1 MTHGN
6 IVDDLERETQLLLD
20 GIQEAVGREESTGC
34 EEPLESLSERMSKQL
49 EELESRF
56 QILHSSILEEE
67 EILANSS
74 SSGLNAHA
82 DDTVDLLHERR
93 KMSDASGHSDETSVV
108 SDDAPF
114 VDNVKILLP
123 HHLHDTFEKKYVAK
137 LTGQSIEIELISI
150 QVQNWFSNVK
160 QSEDDKKFMWKFVQR
175 WHGEISPVC
184 SIPWLCLLPPVQHNY
199 KSFCKLEAMI
209 PPPKTTALM
218 PVSLTGTIV
227 YDVLTTPI
235 DDETQRSALLEQFG
249 SNSSLRFESRFE
261 SGNLSKAIRVGDD
274 DYELLV
280 MQDSN
285 TTSKTQWYYFRV
297 KGARRGC
304 RYTFRILNFEKADS
318 QYKKGLRP
326 LMYSTKLESWNRSCN
341 NVQYQPNNLG
351 KMQSNT
357 HGTALR
363 PYFTLEFSFQA
374 SCDDDELYFAHCY
387 PYTLTDHWK
396 HMASIQ
402 SSPAGLM
409 YMSRSLLCYSEGGN
423 PCEVVTINE
432 TLPADQVDE
441 RPVIVLTS
449 RIHPGE
455 SNASWLMRGVL
466 EGLLSDAPRSAEL
479 RKEFIF
485 KIVPVLNPDGVVHG
499 MYRCSLLG
507 QDLNRIWL
515 EADSTMHPTIYSVQK
530 MVSRLQKEKHRT
542 LLYIDLHGHSV
553 KQGVFM

>member
-1 MTHGN
+1 
-6 IVDDLERETQLLLD
+6 
-20 GIQEAVGREESTGC
+20 
-34 EEPLESLSERMSKQL
+34 MSKQL

-56 QILHSSILEEE
+56 QILHTSMLEEE
-67 EILANSS
+67 EILGNSS
-74 SSGLNAHA
+74 ASTRNAP
-82 DDTVDLLHERR
+82 TVKTDQSFLEEKLMLE
-93 KMSDASGHSDETSVV
+93 AAGHSDGTSV
-108 SDDAPF
+108 SDDAHF
-114 VDNVKILLP
+114 VENIKILLP
-123 HHLHDTFEKKYVAK
+123 AHLNDTFEKKYVAK
-137 LTGQSIEIELISI
+137 LVGQSIEIDLISVE
-150 QVQNWFSNVK
+150 QQSWFSNIK
-160 QSEDDKKFMWKFVQR
+160 QSEDDKKFLWKFVQR

-184 SIPWLCLLPPVQHNY
+184 SIPWLCLLPPVQHSY
-199 KSFCKLEAMI
+199 KSFCKLEPML
-209 PPPKTTALM
+209 PPPKSSLLM
-218 PVSLTGTIV
+218 PVSVTGTIV

-235 DDETQRSALLEQFG
+235 DDNAYCLTLSELYGPDEI
-249 SNSSLRFESRFE
+249 LRFESRFE
-261 SGNLSKAIRVGDD
+261 SGNLSKAIRVGDNN
-274 DYELLV
+274 YELLC

-304 RYTFRILNFEKADS
+304 RYSFRILNFEKADS
-318 QYKKGLRP
+318 QYRKGLRP
-326 LMYSTKLESWNRSCN
+326 LMYSTKSESWSRACYD
-341 NVQYQPNNLG
+341 VRYQPNNLG

-363 PYFTLEFSFQA
+363 SYFTLEFSFEA
-374 SCDDDELYFAHCY
+374 LHNDDEIYFAHCY

-396 HMASIQ
+396 HMASLQ
-402 SSPAGLM
+402 SSPAGML

-507 QDLNRIWL
+507 QDLNRMWL
-515 EADSTMHPTIYSVQK
+515 EADSAMHPTIYSVQK
-530 MVSRLQKEKHRT
+530 MVTRLQKEKHRVV
-542 LLYIDLHGHSV
+542 LYIDLHGHSV

>member
-1 MTHGN
+1 ML
-6 IVDDLERETQLLLD
+6 LE
-20 GIQEAVGREESTGC
+20 GIQEAVGREDSEDCG
-34 EEPLESLSERMSKQL
+34 EPSQSLSERMSKQL

-56 QILHSSILEEE
+56 QLLHSSILEEE
-67 EILANSS
+67 EILSNSS
-74 SSGLNAHA
+74 SGGRN
-82 DDTVDLLHERR
+82 TVPLDSVVDSLLED
-93 KMSDASGHSDETSVV
+93 KKLSEAASHSDETSI
-108 SDDAPF
+108 SDDFPF
-114 VDNVKILLP
+114 VDNVKVLLP
-123 HHLHDTFEKKYVAK
+123 AHLYDTFEKKYVAK
-137 LTGQSIEIELISI
+137 LIGQSIEIELISI
-150 QVQNWFSNVK
+150 EQQGWFSNFK

-175 WHGEISPVC
+175 WNGEISPVC

-199 KSFCKLEAMI
+199 KSFSKLEAML
-209 PPPKTTALM
+209 PPPKSSAIM
-218 PVSLTGTIV
+218 PISLTGSVV
-227 YDVLTTPI
+227 YDVLRTPI
-235 DDETQRSALLEQFG
+235 DDDAQSLALLEQFG
-249 SNSSLRFESRFE
+249 SEASLRFESRFE
-261 SGNLSKAIRVGDD
+261 SGNLSKAIRVGDNN
-274 DYELLV
+274 YELLV

-297 KGARRGC
+297 KGALKGC
-304 RYTFRILNFEKADS
+304 RYSFRILNFEKADS

-326 LMYSTKLESWNRSCN
+326 LMYSTKSESWSRACHS
-341 NVQYQPNNLG
+341 VQYQPNNLG

-363 PYFTLEFSFQA
+363 SYFTLEFAFEAQF
-374 SCDDDELYFAHCY
+374 DDDELYFAHCY
-387 PYTLTDHWK
+387 PYTLTDHWR
-396 HMASIQ
+396 HMALLQ
-402 SSPAGLM
+402 SSPAGM
-409 YMSRSLLCYSEGGN
+409 MFMSRRLLCYSEGGN

-479 RKEFIF
+479 RREFIF
-485 KIVPVLNPDGVVHG
+485 KIIPVLNPDGVVHG

-507 QDLNRIWL
+507 QDLNRMWL
-515 EADSTMHPTIYSVQK
+515 EADSAMHPTIYSVQK
-530 MVSRLQKEKHRT
+530 MVSKLHKEKHRT